1 MSSVFLNYT
10 NYQPLEQF
18 EIIYLGNFLID
29 INNSLIYFIFVYFII
44 IFAHSLILYDLRIIP
59 YN

>member
-1 MSSVFLNYT
+1 MTHLPLNYL

-18 EIIYLGNFLID
+18 EITYLGNFLID

-44 IFAHSLILYDLRIIP
+44 ISAHSLILYDLRVIP